1 MDRESLTLQIENM
14 KFQSKMERWPL
25 SKSIEAWVSTR
36 VLQFWHQSALWPSF
50 VDISCMSKSKLE
62 NSNSV
67 CTNKMQS
74 DLIEGVLNFCLF
86 SLPQSDCVNY
96 IDIKNIWL
104 AGFLFLLFS
113 FEFLYW
119 TFQACH
125 FLYQV
130 KENNSFQCRWTFIFQ
145 EFTEMLFHLISFLGW
160 KPSLK
165 KMRNLTFWFI
175 PLIRELIRGWKR

>member
-36 VLQFWHQSALWPSF
+36 VLQFWHQSALWPSLSCF

-86 SLPQSDCVNY
+86 FLASKWLCQLHRYQEYLDGWILILIVFFRISILNFSSLSFSLF
-96 IDIKNIWL
+96 IKLRRTTAFNADEL
-104 AGFLFLLFS
+104 SYFKNLLKCFS
-113 FEFLYW
+113 
-119 TFQACH
+119 T
-125 FLYQV
+125 
-130 KENNSFQCRWTFIFQ
+130 
-145 EFTEMLFHLISFLGW
+145 LFHF
-160 KPSLK
+160 
-165 KMRNLTFWFI
+165 
-175 PLIRELIRGWKR
+175 

>member
-36 VLQFWHQSALWPSF
+36 VLQFWHQSPLWPSLTLSVQIRCNQTWLREFSTF
-50 VDISCMSKSKLE
+50 VC
-62 NSNSV
+62 
-67 CTNKMQS
+67 
-74 DLIEGVLNFCLF
+74 F

-96 IDIKNIWL
+96 IDIKNIWM

-113 FEFLYW
+113 FEFLYR

-145 EFTEMLFHLISFLGW
+145 EFTEMLFHLIPFLGW

-165 KMRNLTFWFI
+165 KMRNLTFWFT

>member
-25 SKSIEAWVSTR
+25 SKSIEAWVSNFSNFGINLLCDLLLLTFR
-36 VLQFWHQSALWPSF
+36 VFHSQNWRTLTLSVQIRCNQTWLREFSTF
-50 VDISCMSKSKLE
+50 VC
-62 NSNSV
+62 
-67 CTNKMQS
+67 
-74 DLIEGVLNFCLF
+74 F

-96 IDIKNIWL
+96 IDIKNIWM